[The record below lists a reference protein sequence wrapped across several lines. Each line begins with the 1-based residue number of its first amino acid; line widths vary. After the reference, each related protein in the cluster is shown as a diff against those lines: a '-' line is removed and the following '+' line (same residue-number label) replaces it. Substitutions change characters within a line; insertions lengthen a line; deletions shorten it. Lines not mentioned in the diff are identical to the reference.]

1 MRNNYAVIVGNI
13 GTVYRG
19 PDRWEALENFVAY
32 QRLSQSNSGR
42 AGGEIVTLMDNSDI
56 IEQYVP
62 ACCDE
67 EN

>member
-1 MRNNYAVIVGNI
+1 MSANYAVIVGNI

-42 AGGEIVTLMDNSDI
+42 AGGETVTFMDNDEI
-56 IEQYVP
+56 LEQYIP
-62 ACCDE
+62 PQADE
-67 EN
+67 E

>member
-1 MRNNYAVIVGNI
+1 MSDNYSVIVGNI

-42 AGGEIVTLMDNSDI
+42 AGGETVTFMDNHEI

-62 ACCDE
+62 PQVDE
-67 EN
+67 E

>member
-32 QRLSQSNSGR
+32 QRLSQSNRGR
-42 AGGEIVTLMDNSDI
+42 AGGEMVTLMDNNDI
-56 IEQYVP
+56 IEQYIP
-62 ACCDE
+62 PQMDE